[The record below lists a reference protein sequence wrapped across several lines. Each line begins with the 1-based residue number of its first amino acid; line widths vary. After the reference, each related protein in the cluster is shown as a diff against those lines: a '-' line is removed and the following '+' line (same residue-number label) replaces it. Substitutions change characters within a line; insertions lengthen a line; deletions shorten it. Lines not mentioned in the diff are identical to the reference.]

1 MTGLPK
7 LSKLS
12 MGTQIRLTARWE
24 RKEQMPEDLSTRPLP
39 KGILVRYK
47 DLENKEQRGSVKDA
61 GLYMLWVE
69 DLENKDMSVFI
80 RYEDLVAA
88 FEQPGI

>member
-1 MTGLPK
+1 
-7 LSKLS
+7 

-69 DLENKDMSVFI
+69 DLENKDVLVFI
-80 RYEDLVAA
+80 RYEDVVAA
-88 FEQPGI
+88 FGQPGI